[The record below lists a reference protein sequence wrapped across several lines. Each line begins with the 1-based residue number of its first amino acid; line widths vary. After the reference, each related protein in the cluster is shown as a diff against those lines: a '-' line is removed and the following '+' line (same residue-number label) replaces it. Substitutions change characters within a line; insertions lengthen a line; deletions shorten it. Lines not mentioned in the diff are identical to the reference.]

1 LTSFAEEI
9 MLRATLPL
17 VSLLA
22 IGLLAPPAHGQQLVN
37 KGVLVSQILARTR
50 FGVFERGDLVHLT
63 VRQPAGNKGFTLS
76 VHAEYTDASGKWKQ
90 VPPPSNMLAA
100 LYTSGNYGGLRDY
113 VDINGV
119 SVTTERNVALFMP
132 FNGYA
137 LEQGKDY
144 SFRYVVRIWEPRPEG
159 KEEDKE
165 IAHLELD
172 PYRVHVG
179 HDAEGILVTAVDV
192 KPCSFL
198 ITEKG
203 KPAAQPAGLVR
214 FFDTATGKWECPP
227 GNAATDQAA
236 AKR

>member
-1 LTSFAEEI
+1 

-50 FGVFERGDLVHLT
+50 FGVFERGDLVHVT
-63 VRQPAGNKGFTLS
+63 VRQPAGNKGITLS
-76 VHAEYTDASGKWKQ
+76 VHAEYIDDNGKWQQ
-90 VPPPSNMLAA
+90 VPPPKNMLAA
-100 LYTSGNYGGLRDY
+100 LYTSGNLGGLRDY

-119 SVTTERNVALFMP
+119 AEATERNVALFMP

-137 LEQGKDY
+137 LEQGRDRTI
-144 SFRYVVRIWEPRPEG
+144 RYVLRIWEARPDG
-159 KEEDKE
+159 KDDDKE
-165 IAHLELD
+165 ITHLELE
-172 PYRVHVG
+172 PTRVHVG
-179 HDAEGILVTAVDV
+179 HDAEGILITAVNT
-192 KPCSFL
+192 KACSFL

-203 KPAAQPAGLVR
+203 KRPEQAAGLVR